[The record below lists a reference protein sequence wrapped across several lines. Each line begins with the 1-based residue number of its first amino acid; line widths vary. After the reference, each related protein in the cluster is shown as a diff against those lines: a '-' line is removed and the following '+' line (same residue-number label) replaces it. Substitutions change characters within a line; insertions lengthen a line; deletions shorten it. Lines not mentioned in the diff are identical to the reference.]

1 MIYATKH
8 NDITT
13 TNLIKLE
20 PCQTVCLTYQFI
32 EIIWKYFC
40 LKFQDRFS
48 TRDLT
53 MVLCHI
59 SMYCCKCRHCRF
71 TLESLNFNLHVWH
84 YTMFVWGI
92 CVCWKNDTERS
103 IRVVSL
109 GRLLTEALAF
119 VEKVTRNDLYVL
131 SPSGGYLL
139 LDNYRCVSLSV
150 MTVLRSFFSLAL
162 FLHWVTSFLSQVER
176 VFITHCARSTYLG
189 IKTNRT

>member
-1 MIYATKH
+1 MFDLSIH
-8 NDITT
+8 WNH
-13 TNLIKLE
+13 LE
-20 PCQTVCLTYQFI
+20 ILLSEISRSFFDKGPCNGPMPY
-32 EIIWKYFC
+32 WY
-40 LKFQDRFS
+40 
-48 TRDLT
+48 
-53 MVLCHI
+53 VLLW
-59 SMYCCKCRHCRF
+59 KCRHCRF

-139 LDNYRCVSLSV
+139 LDNYRCVSFSV